1 MSIGTKIKSFIIQ
14 SKRVWLIL
22 RKPTRKEFTTVA
34 KVSALGILVLGL
46 IGFVISLVLSLFT
59 GTTG

>member
-1 MSIGTKIKSFIIQ
+1 MAAGTKFKSFLIQ
-14 SKRVWLIL
+14 CKRVWLIL

-46 IGFVISLVLSLFT
+46 LGFLISLAMGIFQ
-59 GTTG
+59 